1 MPNKIRLIATLPP
14 LVGHRRL
21 IIDHPAVDE
30 LRLNTIMPIS
40 ESQKAVLKRLKE
52 EVGKK
57 KLWLDLKTRQLRIT
71 QFSYLPYAFVRLSHK
86 IQLDPPFPIHFKDG
100 TATVVEVVDGN
111 KLILSDR
118 PDRIV
123 GEGEP
128 VNILDPWLKIKGF
141 LTPGDR
147 EYIKA
152 AKSLGMHSYMLSFT
166 ESQEDIE
173 AVRAI
178 DPEAEICAKI
188 ESLRGLDFVQHDY
201 SALKGVR
208 LMAARD
214 DLYAQMPGGDKI
226 KILKA
231 LKLIVNADPKA
242 VVASKIFTSLENQK
256 EASLGDISDVE
267 LMRRMGYRNFMLS
280 DGVCFREKVFSE
292 AAKIFQSWRTS

>member
-1 MPNKIRLIATLPP
+1 MRSKLSLIATLPP
-14 LVGHRRL
+14 LVGHRRA

-30 LRLNTIMPIS
+30 LRLNTVMPIG
-40 ESQKAVLKRLKE
+40 ESRKQVLKRLKE

-57 KLWLDLKTRQLRIT
+57 KLWLDLKARQLRIT
-71 QFSYLPYAFVRLSHK
+71 QFSYLPYSFVRLNHRIEVK
-86 IQLDPPFPIHFKDG
+86 VPTTIYFKDG
-100 TATVVEVVDGN
+100 SATVVEIVDGD

-141 LTPGDR
+141 LTASDR
-147 EYIKA
+147 EYIRA

-166 ESQEDIE
+166 ESWEDIQ

-178 DPEAEICAKI
+178 DSEAEICAKI
-188 ESLRGLDFVQHDY
+188 ESLRGLDFVNHEY
-201 SALKGVR
+201 PGLKGIR

-214 DLYAQMPGGDKI
+214 DLYAQMPKDKI
-226 KILKA
+226 LILKA
-231 LKLIVNADPKA
+231 LKTIVSADPKA

-256 EASLGDISDVE
+256 EAALGDISDVE
-267 LMRRMGYRNFMLS
+267 LMSRLGYRNFMLS
-280 DGVCFREKVFSE
+280 DGVCFREKAFLG
-292 AAKIFQSWRTS
+292 AANLFQSWRTS